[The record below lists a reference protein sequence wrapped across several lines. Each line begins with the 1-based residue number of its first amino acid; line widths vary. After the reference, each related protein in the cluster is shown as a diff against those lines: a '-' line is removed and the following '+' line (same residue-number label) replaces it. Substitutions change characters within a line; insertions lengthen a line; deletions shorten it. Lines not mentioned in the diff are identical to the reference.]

1 MIFFIKYFVYFFLQV
16 HWNWCTY
23 ICLLMCLIHMVSLMY
38 MIFSKKQRITFFY
51 PQDRWVGWKICFS
64 LWSIFVLQVTGA
76 PVPRLCVTEPVFATT
91 PFLEFF
97 FWIAWRIL
105 DVIGTSLYCP
115 PQIKCILIFQQE
127 FSSFEKAPQLW
138 DTEVFMNFT
147 KETNIKVCYTDV
159 VQQYKA
165 YGMF

>member
-23 ICLLMCLIHMVSLMY
+23 ICLLLCLIHMVSLMY

-76 PVPRLCVTEPVFATT
+76 PFPRLCVTEPVFATT

-105 DVIGTSLYCP
+105 DVVGTGLYFP
-115 PQIKCILIFQQE
+115 SQIKCTYFNCRNGKKPSKFALEPNLVYLDAFAILIE
-127 FSSFEKAPQLW
+127 
-138 DTEVFMNFT
+138 
-147 KETNIKVCYTDV
+147 
-159 VQQYKA
+159 
-165 YGMF
+165 